1 VQWLNRVG
9 IAKGATALAGSR
21 LSASA
26 AVVRDRAQW
35 GGNTEN
41 TLNGI
46 NGKVI
51 SFISK
56 GRIDMTFVYD
66 NETRVKLN
74 KYRIF
79 LFKDSKSLCAEV
91 LILILLIFENIT
103 HRLS

>member
-1 VQWLNRVG
+1 VG

-41 TLNGI
+41 TLNGV

-51 SFISK
+51 SFIRK
-56 GRIDMTFVYD
+56 GR
-66 NETRVKLN
+66 
-74 KYRIF
+74 
-79 LFKDSKSLCAEV
+79 
-91 LILILLIFENIT
+91 
-103 HRLS
+103 H